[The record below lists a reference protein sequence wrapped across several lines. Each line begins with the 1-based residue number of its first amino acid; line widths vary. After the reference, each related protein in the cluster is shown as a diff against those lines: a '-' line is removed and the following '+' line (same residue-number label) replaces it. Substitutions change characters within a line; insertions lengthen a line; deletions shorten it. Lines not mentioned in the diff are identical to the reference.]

1 MLLKTISEYNQLV
14 KTISPNAIGLV
25 PTMGAL
31 HKGHLSLISNAQQDC
46 DCVVVSIFVNP
57 TQFNSASDLHKYPRT
72 IDEDL
77 EMIKKLG
84 ENILVYVPTVEEIY
98 PDGIQSTH
106 FDFGELSKFMEG
118 EFRHGHFNGVGTVL
132 KRLFQLLKPQS
143 AYFGEKDYQQLAV
156 VKRLV
161 KLTGQPVEIIG
172 CETYREDNGLA
183 KSSRNTLLTEEE
195 KIKAGIIYDQLQ
207 VVKTYLGVT
216 SISEIKKMV
225 KQAFDSSKS
234 FTLEYI
240 EIAAEED
247 LVPTEKIESDKHY
260 RAFIAA
266 YCNDVRLIDNM
277 ALN

>member
-1 MLLKTISEYNQLV
+1 VLLKTISKYHQQV
-14 KTISPNAIGLV
+14 KTISPKAIGLV

-31 HKGHLSLISNAQQDC
+31 HKGHLSLMKNALKDC

-57 TQFNSASDLHKYPRT
+57 TQFNSSSDLDKYPRT

-77 EMIKKLG
+77 KMIEKLDQ
-84 ENILVYVPTVEEIY
+84 NILVYVPSVQEIY

-132 KRLFQLLKPQS
+132 KRLFQLLKPQN

-195 KIKAGIIYDQLQ
+195 KTEAGIIYDQLQ
-207 VVKTYLGVT
+207 NVKTYLGVK
-216 SISEIKKMV
+216 SIADIKKMV
-225 KQAFDSSKS
+225 NQAFDSSKS

-247 LVPTEKIESDKHY
+247 LVPTEKIEPNKNY
-260 RAFIAA
+260 RAFIAV
-266 YCNDVRLIDNM
+266 YCNGVRLIDNM